1 MRALGLKAQGLI
13 LIGLALMLT
22 WLTIGSNIAE
32 LTGIHAETKEAKARI
47 VRYEAALSR
56 PISENPY
63 RNFEIFVLKADQQ
76 ASALSADI
84 QAAIID
90 SIRLNQARLIGLEEG
105 DPDMEIA
112 GLEALV
118 FNLSFEGD
126 IEAILDTLGAVSE
139 QSWPLIIEAINLQA
153 QGPANRP
160 DRRMRVTLQLKL
172 WMEVSV

>member
-13 LIGLALMLT
+13 LIGFVIMVA
-22 WLTIGSNIAE
+22 WFTIGSNIAE

-56 PISENPY
+56 PLSENPY
-63 RNFEIFVLKADQQ
+63 RHFETFVLKTDQQ
-76 ASALSADI
+76 ASTLSADI

-90 SIRLNQARLIGLEEG
+90 SIRLNQARMIGLEEG

-112 GLEALV
+112 GLKALV

-126 IEAILDTLGAVSE
+126 IEAILDTLGAISE
-139 QSWPLIIEAINLQA
+139 QSWPLVIEAISLQA

-160 DRRMRVTLQLKL
+160 DRRMRVTLKLKL
-172 WMEVSV
+172 WTEISA